1 MRVDVRWFAYLTVGL
16 VLLAVTAPAADR
28 SVVGTLAR
36 EATAARPGRLAEI
49 AKDASP
55 PKPGG
60 TNRPGDFK
68 QDTKD
73 SRSRNPVIVFG
84 RGRR

>member
-1 MRVDVRWFAYLTVGL
+1 MRVDVRWFNYLTVGL
-16 VLLAVTAPAADR
+16 VLSAVTAPAADR

-36 EATAARPGRLAEI
+36 EATPARPVRPAEI

-55 PKPGG
+55 PKSGG
-60 TNRPGDFK
+60 TRRPGDFRK
-68 QDTKD
+68 DAKD

-84 RGRR
+84 QGGR